1 MLSGILEDLKFPA
14 ISYFRYF
21 LSDSLHK
28 INKVG
33 YKRDHALKIY
43 KLGSKV
49 KLEVEMMEDSVCHEL
64 SENVLSKTSYSGDIV
79 EMSSTQG
86 KVLVRF

>member
-1 MLSGILEDLKFPA
+1 MKLEQKINSIYFHSTKKHLFLPSGILEDLKFPA

-21 LSDSLHK
+21 LLDSLHK

-43 KLGSKV
+43 KLGRQNLKKSDINISKV
-49 KLEVEMMEDSVCHEL
+49 A
-64 SENVLSKTSYSGDIV
+64 SGDN
-79 EMSSTQG
+79 G
-86 KVLVRF
+86 G